1 MRRLSGRIRGQFVRH
16 KGKLVITI
24 KHGRSTFTVRPE
36 NAEPVRDL
44 LAKIDKRKIIK
55 LDRPKGEAKHDSSK
69 RDYPRFNPEC
79 MLTSD
84 YITAY
89 TALNHARLHLEPCA
103 FKPAVNRT
111 PAGLDPAVPEVF
123 EETIE

>member
-1 MRRLSGRIRGQFVRH
+1 M
-16 KGKLVITI
+16 ITI
-24 KHGRSTFTVRPE
+24 EHGRARLTVRPE
-36 NAEPVRDL
+36 NAELTREL
-44 LAKIDKRKIIK
+44 LAKIDKRKRIK

-89 TALNHARLHLEPCA
+89 AALNHARLHLVPCTIA
-103 FKPAVNRT
+103 PALNCT
-111 PAGLDPAVPEVF
+111 PAGLDPAIPEVF
-123 EETIE
+123 AETME

>member
-1 MRRLSGRIRGQFVRH
+1 M
-16 KGKLVITI
+16 ITI

-36 NAEPVRDL
+36 NAEPIREL
-44 LAKIDKRKIIK
+44 LAKIDKSKGRRGAK
-55 LDRPKGEAKHDSSK
+55 LAREKGEAKHNSSK

-89 TALNHARLHLEPCA
+89 TALNHSRLHLVPCDFA
-103 FKPAVNRT
+103 PALNRT
-111 PAGLDPAVPEVF
+111 PAGLDPAIPEIF
-123 EETIE
+123 EEIIE

>member
-1 MRRLSGRIRGQFVRH
+1 M
-16 KGKLVITI
+16 ITI
-24 KHGRSTFTVRPE
+24 KHGRATFTLRPE
-36 NAEPVRDL
+36 NAEPIREL
-44 LAKIDKRKIIK
+44 LARIDKGKRIK

-89 TALNHARLHLEPCA
+89 IALNHARLHLEPCDFA
-103 FKPAVNRT
+103 PALNRT
-111 PAGLDPAVPEVF
+111 PAGLDPAIPEVLA
-123 EETIE
+123 EVDE

>member
-1 MRRLSGRIRGQFVRH
+1 M
-16 KGKLVITI
+16 ITI

-44 LAKIDKRKIIK
+44 LARIDKGKRIK
-55 LDRPKGEAKHDSSK
+55 LDRPKGQAKHDSSK

-89 TALNHARLHLEPCA
+89 TALNHSRLHLEPCDFA
-103 FKPAVNRT
+103 PALNRT
-111 PAGLDPAVPEVF
+111 PAGLDPAIPEVL
-123 EETIE
+123 EEVEA

>member
-1 MRRLSGRIRGQFVRH
+1 MIV
-16 KGKLVITI
+16 I

-36 NAEPVRDL
+36 NAEPAREL
-44 LAKIDKRKIIK
+44 LARIDKGRHIKIS
-55 LDRPKGEAKHDSSK
+55 RPKGEAKHNSSK

-89 TALNHARLHLEPCA
+89 TALNHLRLHLEPCDFA
-103 FKPAVNRT
+103 PALNRT
-111 PAGLDPAVPEVF
+111 PAGLDPAIPEVF
-123 EETIE
+123 EEVAP

>member
-1 MRRLSGRIRGQFVRH
+1 MIV
-16 KGKLVITI
+16 I

-36 NAEPVRDL
+36 NAEPIRDL
-44 LAKIDKRKIIK
+44 LARIDKGRHIKIN
-55 LDRPKGEAKHDSSK
+55 RPKGEAKHNSSK

-89 TALNHARLHLEPCA
+89 IALNHARLHLVPCTIEPEL
-103 FKPAVNRT
+103 NRT
-111 PAGLDPAVPEVF
+111 PAGLDPAIPEIF

>member
-1 MRRLSGRIRGQFVRH
+1 M
-16 KGKLVITI
+16 ITI
-24 KHGRSTFTVRPE
+24 THGRSTFTVRPE

-55 LDRPKGEAKHDSSK
+55 LDRPKGEAKHDSRK
-69 RDYPRFNPEC
+69 RDYPRFNPDM

-89 TALNHARLHLEPCA
+89 TALNHGRLHLVPCDVE
-103 FKPAVNRT
+103 PAVNRT
-111 PAGLDPAVPEVF
+111 PAGLDPAIPEIF
-123 EETIE
+123 EETVE

>member
-1 MRRLSGRIRGQFVRH
+1 M
-16 KGKLVITI
+16 ITI

-36 NAEPVRDL
+36 NAETTREL
-44 LAKIDKRKIIK
+44 LAKIDKSKGRRGAK
-55 LDRPKGEAKHDSSK
+55 LAREKGQAKHNSNS
-69 RDYPRFNPEC
+69 RDYPQFNPEC

-89 TALNHARLHLEPCA
+89 VALNHARLHLEPCTIE
-103 FKPAVNRT
+103 PALNRT
-111 PAGLDPAVPEVF
+111 PAGLDPAIPEIF

>member
-1 MRRLSGRIRGQFVRH
+1 MII
-16 KGKLVITI
+16 IT
-24 KHGRSTFTVRPE
+24 HGRARLTVRPE
-36 NAEPVRDL
+36 NAEPVREL
-44 LAKIDKRKIIK
+44 LARIDKGRRIKI
-55 LDRPKGEAKHDSSK
+55 DRPKGQAKHDSSK

-89 TALNHARLHLEPCA
+89 TALNYSRLHLVPCDIA
-103 FKPAVNRT
+103 PELNRT
-111 PAGLDPAVPEVF
+111 PAGLDPAIPEIF